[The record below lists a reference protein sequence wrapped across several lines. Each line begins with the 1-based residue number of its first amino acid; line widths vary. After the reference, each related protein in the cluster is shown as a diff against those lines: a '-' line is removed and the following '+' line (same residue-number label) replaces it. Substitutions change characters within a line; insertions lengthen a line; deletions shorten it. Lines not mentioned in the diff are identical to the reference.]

1 MKIHSKNMIKL
12 IAPLLVFPILFLP
25 YQLLN
30 SAVLVDWLGCGC
42 PKVDASG
49 EMIHDYFSA
58 NDFTRIFWLVIT
70 VGVTVL
76 SWFLSKNVFKEKKW
90 IRVIY
95 VAVVFCV
102 SMVFAYL
109 MIRAMLWN

>member
-1 MKIHSKNMIKL
+1 MKIHSKNLIKL
-12 IAPLLVFPILFLP
+12 SAPLLAFPILFLP

-30 SAVLVDWLGCGC
+30 SAILVDWLGCGC

-76 SWFLSKNVFKEKKW
+76 SGVLSKNVFK
-90 IRVIY
+90 
-95 VAVVFCV
+95 VAKVAFPPK
-102 SMVFAYL
+102 MPYL
-109 MIRAMLWN
+109 

>member
-12 IAPLLVFPILFLP
+12 IAPLLAFPILFLP

-42 PKVDASG
+42 PKVDASS

-76 SWFLSKNVFKEKKW
+76 SWFLSKNVFREKKW
-90 IRVIY
+90 IRVVY

-102 SMVFAYL
+102 SMILAYM
-109 MIRAMLWN
+109 MIRAMMWN

>member
-1 MKIHSKNMIKL
+1 MKIHIKNMIKL
-12 IAPLLVFPILFLP
+12 IAPLLTFPILFLP

-30 SAVLVDWLGCGC
+30 SAVIVKWLGCGC

-70 VGVTVL
+70 VGVTVF
-76 SWFLSKNVFKEKKW
+76 SWFVSKKVLGKN
-90 IRVIY
+90 RVRVLYDAGIFVVSLF
-95 VAVVFCV
+95 VATW
-102 SMVFAYL
+102 MTGQL
-109 MIRAMLWN
+109 LWS

>member
-12 IAPLLVFPILFLP
+12 IAPILAFPILFLP

-30 SAVLVDWLGCGC
+30 SAVIVKWLGCGC

-58 NDFTRIFWLVIT
+58 NDFTRVFWIVVA
-70 VGVTVL
+70 VGVTVF
-76 SWFLSKNVFKEKKW
+76 SWFVSKKVLGKNRA
-90 IRVIY
+90 RVLY
-95 VAVVFCV
+95 VAGIFVASLFIATWVTGQ
-102 SMVFAYL
+102 L
-109 MIRAMLWN
+109 LWS